1 MFTINLICRISSLKW
16 RRFGLS
22 EETKTCM
29 MTKWICIKS
38 RKKLFGRK
46 PTIVAEKKSDISNLW
61 IILNRFCVVPEALII
76 VNVRY
81 N

>member
-1 MFTINLICRISSLKW
+1 
-16 RRFGLS
+16 
-22 EETKTCM
+22 M

-61 IILNRFCVVPEALII
+61 IILNRFCVVPGALII